1 MLPKNNKKSKKVVES
16 ESDDD
21 STHISSVDENE
32 ENEDIDDMTVDDISK
47 EATDNFKKNELLDH
61 IIKYVQIDNL
71 IRDKRKEIR
80 EDIKVLNDRKKRME
94 VFILK
99 YLDDINQEQ
108 VNIDGTGKLKKNV
121 SQVKGA
127 IKIDNIKKSIEDGIK
142 KEGIIKDDKRL
153 SVLLESI
160 LDLIDKNRPVTKRVY
175 LKRIAER
182 KKKDTIK
189 NHLKSAK
196 KDKADIIENNDIE
209 SDVEEIP
216 KYESKEKGK
225 SNKKK

>member
-1 MLPKNNKKSKKVVES
+1 MPPKNNKKPNKNPDS
-16 ESDDD
+16 ESDDN
-21 STHISSVDENE
+21 STHISSVD

-61 IIKYVQIDNL
+61 IIKYVQIDNI

-80 EDIKVLNDRKKRME
+80 EDIKVLNERKKRME

-108 VNIDGTGKLKKNV
+108 INIDGTGKLKKNV

-142 KEGIIKDDKRL
+142 KEGVIKDDKRL
-153 SVLLESI
+153 SILLDSI

-175 LKRIAER
+175 LKRIEER

-196 KDKADIIENNDIE
+196 KDEVADNIDSDIE
-209 SDVEEIP
+209 DIP
-216 KYESKEKGK
+216 KYESKGKGT
-225 SNKKK
+225 KKK